1 MEQSE
6 LMSTSVPPGSF
17 EMNAPIPQ
25 YFATGVPE
33 PGHHP
38 AQHEYY
44 AGPPMPPPPLPE
56 PPGTSNVSLDPMLQ
70 QPPQPQPQ
78 PQLPQNQVHDQ
89 GSEAIINAAKAER
102 TAQDRER
109 GRLRVQRFRMKRKLA
124 DAEAGRRDKETL
136 KKIKFPSATVQD
148 GSNNGAGPSNP
159 RKAGSAKDT
168 EAEVRERE
176 RGRLRVQAYRMR
188 KKLAEAKEGI
198 RDATTL
204 KKIRSIKGET
214 PAPSATPN
222 PVIYPPTM
230 PHLQAPM
237 VQYPPDNMFNVPVE
251 APAMLPPP
259 PPIHPQAVIP
269 DQTQTQPQPR
279 PQPQPQ
285 VQPQV
290 QPVGDASQPPSS
302 PPTTSTTTSPR
313 QRAVRTNWF
322 HPSRWSTIN
331 AAGLRANFS
340 SAHEIVRLAKLAPG
354 GEAVRTNWFHPSRW
368 STINA
373 AGLRANFSSAHE
385 IVRLAKL
392 APGGEETFKTLDR
405 GTVHKW
411 IDKERGGWSEGVL
424 EKVRK
429 AAVKEAESWDA
440 ARAGEGTKMDN
451 IGGFDDPV
459 LPGEVGQD
467 EQAEMMPLTQVMGAN
482 P

>member
-6 LMSTSVPPGSF
+6 LMSTSVPPVSF
-17 EMNAPIPQ
+17 EMNGQVPQ

-44 AGPPMPPPPLPE
+44 AGPPMPPPPPLPE

-70 QPPQPQPQ
+70 QPHQPQPH
-78 PQLPQNQVHDQ
+78 PQLAQNQAHDQ
-89 GSEAIINAAKAER
+89 GSEDIINAAKAER
-102 TAQDRER
+102 SAQDRER

-136 KKIKFPSATVQD
+136 KKIKFPSATIQD
-148 GSNNGAGPSNP
+148 GITNGAGPSNP
-159 RKAGSAKDT
+159 RKAGTAKDT

-188 KKLAEAKEGI
+188 KKMAEAKEGI

-204 KKIRSIKGET
+204 KKIRTVKGETLQT
-214 PAPSATPN
+214 PAPSTIPN
-222 PVIYPPTM
+222 PVAYPPTM

-237 VQYPPDNMFNVPVE
+237 IQYPPDNMFNVSVE
-251 APAMLPPP
+251 PPAMLPPP
-259 PPIHPQAVIP
+259 PLLPQAVIP
-269 DQTQTQPQPR
+269 DQA
-279 PQPQPQ
+279 
-285 VQPQV
+285 
-290 QPVGDASQPPSS
+290 QPVADVSQFPSS
-302 PPTTSTTTSPR
+302 SPTTSTTTSPR
-313 QRAVRTNWF
+313 QR
-322 HPSRWSTIN
+322 
-331 AAGLRANFS
+331 
-340 SAHEIVRLAKLAPG
+340 
-354 GEAVRTNWFHPSRW
+354 AVRTNWFHPSRW

-411 IDKERGGWSEGVL
+411 IDKERGGWSETVL

-440 ARAGEGTKMDN
+440 ARAGEAAKTDN
-451 IGGFDDPV
+451 PIGFEEPMLLEESGR
-459 LPGEVGQD
+459 E
-467 EQAEMMPLTQVMGAN
+467 EQAEMIPLAQVTGAS
-482 P
+482 

>member
-78 PQLPQNQVHDQ
+78 SQLPQNQAHDQ

-136 KKIKFPSATVQD
+136 KKIKFPPTTTQD
-148 GSNNGAGPSNP
+148 GSSNGAGPSNP
-159 RKAGSAKDT
+159 RKVGSAKDT

-188 KKLAEAKEGI
+188 KKLAEAKDGL
-198 RDATTL
+198 RDVATL
-204 KKIRSIKGET
+204 KKIRTIKSEVT

-222 PVIYPPTM
+222 PVTYPPAM
-230 PHLQAPM
+230 SHLQAPM
-237 VQYPPDNMFNVPVE
+237 LQYPSDNIFNVPVE
-251 APAMLPPP
+251 AQAMLPPP
-259 PPIHPQAVIP
+259 PLHPQAIIP
-269 DQTQTQPQPR
+269 DQAQAQL
-279 PQPQPQ
+279 
-285 VQPQV
+285 VA
-290 QPVGDASQPPSS
+290 DALQPPSS

-313 QRAVRTNWF
+313 QR
-322 HPSRWSTIN
+322 
-331 AAGLRANFS
+331 
-340 SAHEIVRLAKLAPG
+340 
-354 GEAVRTNWFHPSRW
+354 AVRTNWFHPSRW

-411 IDKERGGWSEGVL
+411 IDKERGGWSESVL

-440 ARAGEGTKMDN
+440 ARAEAAKMDN
-451 IGGFDDPV
+451 SVGFEEPI
-459 LPGEVGQD
+459 LHEESGQE
-467 EQAEMMPLTQVMGAN
+467 EQAEMMPLAQAMGTH